1 MSDAILIHGL
11 RVRGVIGVYD
21 FEQQAP
27 RELIL
32 NLSLEKD
39 LSAAAAS
46 DDLADTVDYAAVAAL
61 AQALA
66 AERNHA
72 LLEHY
77 GGRLLDAI
85 LEQYPVTAVDL
96 EIRKPGAVEG
106 ADWVG
111 VRMRRMSNPAR
122 Y

>member
-1 MSDAILIHGL
+1 MSDEILIHGL
-11 RVRGVIGVYD
+11 RVRGVIGVYE

-32 NLSLEKD
+32 NLALEKD

-46 DDLADTVDYAAVAAL
+46 DDLADTVDYAAVAEL
-61 AQALA
+61 AQTLA
-66 AERNHA
+66 AERHHA

-85 LEQYPVTAVDL
+85 LDQYPVVAAQL
-96 EIRKPGAVEG
+96 EIRKPGAVQG
-106 ADWVG
+106 TDWVG
-111 VRMRRMSNPAR
+111 VRMRRVRAIER
-122 Y
+122 

>member
-1 MSDAILIHGL
+1 MPMDEILIRGL
-11 RVRGVIGVYD
+11 RVQGVIGVYD

-32 NLSLEKD
+32 NLSLEKV

-46 DDLADTVDYAAVAAL
+46 DDLADTVDYAAVAQL

-66 AERNHA
+66 AERHHA

-77 GGRLLDAI
+77 GGRLLEAI

-111 VRMRRMSNPAR
+111 VRMRRVNSL
-122 Y
+122 